1 MIDAVIFD
9 LDNTIYDY
17 DLCHDIAMGKL
28 RTFACKKYSIEVSVF
43 EENFA
48 RARVTVKNQLGNK
61 GASHNRM
68 LYMQGFLENIGRKPA
83 NGALELYDVYWNS
96 MLDTMEL
103 FPYVKP
109 LMNALQHKGIL
120 IAMLTDLTAHIQHRK
135 IQKLGLADYIDCMV
149 TSEEAGQEKP
159 SEIAFTRILE
169 KLALPAA
176 KALMIGDSQKKDI
189 DGAIALGI
197 NAMLYKK
204 EYAQTMNQKVMDYV
218 NGRMDQKQVQN
229 Q

>member
-1 MIDAVIFD
+1 MINAVIFD

-17 DLCHDIAMGKL
+17 DICHDVAMGKL
-28 RTFACKKYSIEVSVF
+28 KLFACEKYSIEESVF
-43 EENFA
+43 EDNFA
-48 RARVTVKNQLGNK
+48 CAKTNVKNRLGSI

-68 LYMQGFLENIGRKPA
+68 LYMQGFLENIGRKPT
-83 NGALELYDVYWNS
+83 NGALELYEVYWNS

-109 LMNALQHKGIL
+109 LMDELQNKGIS

-135 IQKLGLADYIDCMV
+135 IQKLGLIDYIDCIV

-159 SEIAFTRILE
+159 SKIAFMCILD
-169 KLALPAA
+169 KLALPAV
-176 KALMIGDSQKKDI
+176 KTLMIGDSQKKDI